1 MYNSRVEVT
10 FGPSVTRI
18 PAYLFYSMSGTTPNV
33 RIATVNIGENVT
45 YIGRY
50 AFDVMDTF
58 FTEANFANE
67 AGWFVSTSSTAT
79 SGTNISATVL
89 SVVSLAAQYLRTTY
103 ASYYWHYNPQII
115 EDFTFNNGEL
125 VSYTGSDA
133 EVEIPNTYSTAV
145 INGETVFVEGDTYAV
160 TAIADG
166 DLIPASGTITGA
178 FYNNRTITSVVIPDT
193 VTRIGDYA
201 FSNCSNLESV
211 TMPNDLEE
219 IGFRAFN
226 GCESLTGITFVNSLQ
241 SIESYAFY
249 GCTSLTTLTMPASLN
264 FIGTYAFSGAGLT
277 SVTFLETNGWTAG
290 TTSLSASSLAA
301 GRTAATY
308 LTSTYVSQEWTR
320 S

>member
-1 MYNSRVEVT
+1 MLWIHILLMHILQIKQV
-10 FGPSVTRI
+10 G
-18 PAYLFYSMSGTTPNV
+18 LFQLVLLQRQEEHGNQ
-33 RIATVNIGENVT
+33 RL
-45 YIGRY
+45 
-50 AFDVMDTF
+50 
-58 FTEANFANE
+58 
-67 AGWFVSTSSTAT
+67 
-79 SGTNISATVL
+79 VL
-89 SVVSLAAQYLRTTY
+89 SNVSLADQYLRNNY
-103 ASYYWHYNPQII
+103 AGYYWHFNPQII

-211 TMPNDLEE
+211 TMPTSLEE

-226 GCESLTGITFVNSLQ
+226 ACESLTGLTLPSNLQ
-241 SIESYAFY
+241 SIEGYAFF
-249 GCTSLTTLTMPASLN
+249 GCSSLTTLTLPANLN
-264 FIGTYAFSGAGLT
+264 FIGAYAFGGCESLE
-277 SVTFLETNGWTAG
+277 SVEFLEHTGWTAG
-290 TTSLSASSLAA
+290 ETSFGNALQFD
-301 GRTAATY
+301 TAAARY
-308 LTSTYVSQEWTR
+308 LTSNYVSQDWTR